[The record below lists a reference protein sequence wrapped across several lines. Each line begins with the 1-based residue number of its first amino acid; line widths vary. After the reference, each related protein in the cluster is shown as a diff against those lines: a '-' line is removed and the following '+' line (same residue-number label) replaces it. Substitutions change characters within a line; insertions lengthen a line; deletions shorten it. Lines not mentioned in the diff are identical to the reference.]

1 MPVKNVTTI
10 EISLKSI
17 LLVIGTLLLLLIAWE
32 IRAVLI
38 ALFVAFI
45 LMSGFAPLV
54 DRLVRRGLNKTL
66 AVAVT
71 YLLAILFLATL
82 LFAVIPPLVREIREF
97 ASNLP
102 VYVNWLST
110 TFGNSNVPGITTD
123 RIVDTI
129 LSKIDTALPN
139 LLGVA
144 FNAFGVFLLFIAV
157 AVFTFYLLLER
168 DKLKGNLHHLL
179 PHLPKERVDNLAH
192 KIEEKLGSW
201 MRGEIVL
208 MLIIGIATY
217 IGLTLLRVE
226 FALPLAV
233 IAGLLEIVPNFG
245 PTIAAIP
252 AVIIAFVQA
261 PILAVGVIALYILIQ
276 QLENN
281 IIVQKLMEKAV
292 GLSPLVIIFSLL
304 VGGTLFGVIG
314 ALLAVPAAA
323 IIHVIIEDF
332 MEAAKQ
338 KS

>member
-1 MPVKNVTTI
+1 MKNVTTI

-17 LLVIGTLLLLLIAWE
+17 LLVIGTLLLLLIAWK

-54 DRLVRRGLNKTL
+54 DWLVKRGVNKAL
-66 AVAVT
+66 AVAAT
-71 YLLAILFLATL
+71 YLLAIAFFAVL

-97 ASNLP
+97 VNGMP
-102 VYVNWLST
+102 VYINWLSA
-110 TFGNSNVPGITTD
+110 TFSNSNVPGITAD
-123 RIVDTI
+123 NLVQLISSKLDVA
-129 LSKIDTALPN
+129 LSN

-144 FNAFGVFLLFIAV
+144 LNAFSVLLLFLAV
-157 AVFTFYLLLER
+157 AVFSFYLLLER
-168 DKLKGNLHHLL
+168 DKIKRNLHHLL
-179 PHLPKERVDNLAH
+179 PHLPKERVDSLAH

-201 MRGEIVL
+201 LRGEIVL

-233 IAGLLEIVPNFG
+233 IAGLLEIIPNFG
-245 PTIAAIP
+245 PTISAIP

-281 IIVQKLMEKAV
+281 IIVPKLMERAV

-323 IIHVIIEDF
+323 IVHVIIEDF

>member
-1 MPVKNVTTI
+1 MKNVTTI

-17 LLVIGTLLLLLIAWE
+17 LLVISTLLLLLIAWE

-54 DRLVRRGLNKTL
+54 DRLVKRGLNKTL
-66 AVAVT
+66 AVIVT
-71 YLLAILFLATL
+71 YFLAIVFLATL

-97 ASNLP
+97 ASSLT

-123 RIVDTI
+123 KIVDTI
-129 LSKIDTALPN
+129 LSKIDTAVPN

-144 FNAFGVFLLFIAV
+144 FDALGVFLLFIAV

-168 DKLKGNLHHLL
+168 DKLKRNLHHLL

-261 PILAVGVIALYILIQ
+261 PILAVGVIALYLLIQ

-281 IIVQKLMEKAV
+281 IIVPKLMEKAV

>member
-1 MPVKNVTTI
+1 MKNVTTI

-17 LLVIGTLLLLLIAWE
+17 LLVIGSLLLLLIAWK
-32 IRAVLI
+32 IRAILI

-54 DRLVRRGLNKTL
+54 DRLVKRGLNKTL
-66 AVAVT
+66 AVTVT
-71 YLLAILFLATL
+71 YLLAIVFLATL
-82 LFAVIPPLVREIREF
+82 LFAVIPPLVREIREL
-97 ASNLP
+97 AGNLP

-110 TFGNSNVPGITTD
+110 TFGNSNVPGITAD
-123 RIVDTI
+123 KIVDTI

-144 FNAFGVFLLFIAV
+144 FNAFGVVLLFFAV
-157 AVFTFYLLLER
+157 AIFTFYLLLER
-168 DKLKGNLHHLL
+168 DKLKSNLHHLL

-192 KIEEKLGSW
+192 KVEGKLGSW

-276 QLENN
+276 QLENT
-281 IIVQKLMEKAV
+281 IIVPKLMEKAV

-323 IIHVIIEDF
+323 IVHVIIEDF